1 MFQKIN
7 GDITKIEADV
17 IINAANTELKH
28 SGGVA
33 LALILAGGSVI
44 EKESNLIGFVPIG
57 DFAITSCGNLKC
69 KKIIHIPTI
78 DYKNDKRVISY
89 EELKN
94 VLTKVFEY
102 IESEGFKSVALPLL
116 GAGIAGLEK
125 DKVEEIIKDVS
136 LLFNNLSI
144 ELVIKE

>member
-1 MFQKIN
+1 MLQKIN

-17 IINAANTELKH
+17 IINPSNTELKH
-28 SGGVA
+28 GGGVA
-33 LALILAGGSVI
+33 QALVLAGGKVI
-44 EKESNLIGFVPIG
+44 QKESDLIGFVPIG
-57 DFAITSCGNLKC
+57 DFAITSGGNLKC

-78 DYKNDKRVISY
+78 DYKNGRRVISY

-116 GAGIAGLEK
+116 GTGVAGLEK
-125 DKVEEIIKDVS
+125 DRVETIINDVS
-136 LLFNNLSI
+136 ISFPNL
-144 ELVIKE
+144 EVKLVIKK

>member
-28 SGGVA
+28 AGGVA
-33 LALILAGGSVI
+33 FALVLAGGNVI

-57 DFAITSCGNLKC
+57 DFAITSGGNLKC

-78 DYKNDKRVISY
+78 DYKNGIRRISY

-102 IESEGFKSVALPLL
+102 IESEGFSSVALPLL
-116 GAGIAGLEK
+116 GTGVVGLEK
-125 DKVEEIIKDVS
+125 DKVEEIIKDIS
-136 LLFNNLSI
+136 LLFNNLNI
-144 ELVIKE
+144 KLIIKE

>member
-1 MFQKIN
+1 MLQKIN

-17 IINAANTELKH
+17 IINPSNTELKH

-33 LALILAGGSVI
+33 LALVLVGGKI
-44 EKESNLIGFVPIG
+44 IQKESNLVGFVPIG
-57 DFAITSCGNLKC
+57 DFAITSGGNLKC

-78 DYKNDKRVISY
+78 DYKNGRRVISY

-116 GAGIAGLEK
+116 GAGVAGLEK
-125 DKVEEIIKDVS
+125 DRVETIINDVNIS
-136 LLFNNLSI
+136 FPNL
-144 ELVIKE
+144 EVKLVIKK

>member
-7 GDITKIEADV
+7 GDITKIDADV

-28 SGGVA
+28 NGGVA
-33 LALILAGGSVI
+33 LALVLTGGKII

-78 DYKNDKRVISY
+78 DYRKDKRVISY

-102 IESEGFKSVALPLL
+102 IDSEGFKSVAMPLL
-116 GAGIAGLEK
+116 GAGTAGLEK
-125 DKVEEIIKDVS
+125 NKVEELIKDVC
-136 LLFNNLSI
+136 LLFNNLEI
-144 ELVIKE
+144 KLVVKE

>member
-44 EKESNLIGFVPIG
+44 EKESSLIGFVPIG
-57 DFAITSCGNLKC
+57 DFAITSRK
-69 KKIIHIPTI
+69 
-78 DYKNDKRVISY
+78 
-89 EELKN
+89 
-94 VLTKVFEY
+94 
-102 IESEGFKSVALPLL
+102 FKM
-116 GAGIAGLEK
+116 
-125 DKVEEIIKDVS
+125 
-136 LLFNNLSI
+136 
-144 ELVIKE
+144 

>member
-17 IINAANTELKH
+17 IINPANTELKH

-33 LALILAGGSVI
+33 LVLVSAGGKI
-44 EKESNLIGFVPIG
+44 IQKESNLVGFVPIG
-57 DFAITSCGNLKC
+57 DFAITSGGNLKC

-78 DYKNDKRVISY
+78 DYKNGIRRISY

-94 VLTKVFEY
+94 VLIKVFEY
-102 IESEGFKSVALPLL
+102 TELEGFKSIALPLL
-116 GAGIAGLEK
+116 GAGIAGLEE
-125 DKVEEIIKDVS
+125 DKVETIINDVS
-136 LLFNNLSI
+136 ISFPNLDI
-144 ELVIKE
+144 KLVIKK

>member
-1 MFQKIN
+1 MLQKIN

-17 IINAANTELKH
+17 IINPSNTELKH

-33 LALILAGGSVI
+33 LALVLVGGKI
-44 EKESNLIGFVPIG
+44 IQKESNLVGFVPIG
-57 DFAITSCGNLKC
+57 DFAITSGGNLKC

-78 DYKNDKRVISY
+78 DYKNGRRVISY

-116 GAGIAGLEK
+116 GAGVAGLEK
-125 DKVEEIIKDVS
+125 DRVETIINDVS
-136 LLFNNLSI
+136 ISFPNL
-144 ELVIKE
+144 EVKLVIKK